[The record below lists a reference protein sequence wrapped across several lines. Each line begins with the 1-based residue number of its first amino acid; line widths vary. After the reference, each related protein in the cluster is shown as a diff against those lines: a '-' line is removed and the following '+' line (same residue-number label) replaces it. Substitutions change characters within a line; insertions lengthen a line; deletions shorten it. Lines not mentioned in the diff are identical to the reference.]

1 MALNITMNTG
11 CRMVVLPK
19 FDIEKACKL
28 IEKHGLTFL
37 YVPPPIVL
45 ALGKHPVVDK
55 YDMKSLRWVNSGAAP
70 LGVDLVEAVW
80 NRLSI
85 GVKQGYGLSETSP
98 ITHTQLPDEWWKFQ
112 GSVGRL
118 LPLMEAKI
126 VDLDGKELPRG
137 EVSLL
142 ISFSCFSCP
151 NSCFIFSYCS
161 ASFDSST

>member
-1 MALNITMNTG
+1 MQGLSVSLNITMFTG
-11 CRMVVLPK
+11 SRMIVLPK
-19 FDIEKACKL
+19 FDIEKACQL
-28 IEKHGLTFL
+28 IEKHGITFM

-55 YDMKSLRWVNSGAAP
+55 YDMTSVRWINSGAAP

-80 NRLSI
+80 KRLRI

-98 ITHTQLPDEWWKFQ
+98 VTHTQLSEEWWKFQ

-118 LPLMEAKI
+118 LPHMEAKI

-137 EVSLL
+137 EVCFDM
-142 ISFSCFSCP
+142 SFSIHHSEEEEE
-151 NSCFIFSYCS
+151 
-161 ASFDSST
+161 T